1 MRIALDASYSLGK
14 NLSGVGVYSRRM
26 MWGLAE
32 AHPEARW
39 SYYYRPHRWMRSWGE
54 ELPRGARRR
63 LLWRG
68 ARGDVFHA
76 LNQRVDEGCPART
89 VATFHDLFVMT
100 AEYST
105 GEFRARFEGQAREA
119 AARSARIIAVS
130 EFTAGQVETLLGVE
144 RSRIR
149 VIPHGVDWPERVP
162 GPERREQTILF
173 TGAIQKRKN
182 VERLV
187 EAFEGCEPGWKLVL
201 AGAAGYGAEEILARI
216 ARSPR
221 REWIETPGYVSEGEL
236 RRLYESAGVFAFPS
250 LDEGFG
256 MPVLEAMAWGV
267 PVMTSNRSA
276 MPEVAG
282 QAALLVDP
290 AETESVRDGLR
301 KMTEDEGLRGRL
313 AELGR
318 ARSAKFPWKLAVE
331 KTWAVYQELLRDAG

>member
-26 MWGLAE
+26 MRGLAE

-39 SYYYRPHRWMRSWGE
+39 VYYYRPHRWARSWRE

-68 ARGDVFHA
+68 VKGDVFHA
-76 LNQRVDEGCPART
+76 LNQRVDAKCPART
-89 VATFHDLFVMT
+89 VTTFHDLLVMT

-105 GEFRARFEGQAREA
+105 GEFRARFEVQAREA

-130 EFTAGQVETLLGVE
+130 EFTAAQVETLLGVE
-144 RSRIR
+144 RRRIR
-149 VIPHGVDWPERVP
+149 VIPHGVDWPQSVP
-162 GPERREQTILF
+162 GPERREKTILF

-187 EAFEGCEPGWKLVL
+187 EAFEGCTKGWKLVL
-201 AGAAGYGAEEILARI
+201 AGAAGYGAEEIFARI

-221 REWIETPGYVSEGEL
+221 REWIETPGYVSAAEL
-236 RRLYESAGVFAFPS
+236 RRLYASAGVFAFPS

-256 MPVLEAMAWGV
+256 MPVLEAMAWGI

-282 QAALLVDP
+282 EAALLVDP
-290 AETESVRDGLR
+290 METESVREGLGR
-301 KMTEDEGLRGRL
+301 LTEDEGLRERLGKAGR
-313 AELGR
+313 E
-318 ARSAKFPWKLAVE
+318 RSAKFPWKLAVE
-331 KTWAVYQELLRDAG
+331 KTWAVYRELLEEAC